1 MSERKNFN
9 GGNFDTHADL
19 ANVGA
24 SGGGVEW
31 TLLII

>member
-9 GGNFDTHADL
+9 GGNFGIHADF

-24 SGGGVEW
+24 SSGV
-31 TLLII
+31 

>member
-24 SGGGVEW
+24 SGGG
-31 TLLII
+31 LSGLF

>member
-9 GGNFDTHADL
+9 STNFGIHADL

-24 SGGGVEW
+24 SGGG
-31 TLLII
+31 LSGLF

>member
-9 GGNFDTHADL
+9 GNNLGIHADL

-24 SGGGVEW
+24 SGGGLSE
-31 TLLII
+31 LF